1 MKTNIKAHTG
11 NGFTLMRMTFA
22 LILMMAGTIAAQG
35 EGAGGSGIPL
45 WLQAGLWGLFAGAAS
60 LLGAVI
66 GYKVQLSQRVIAGI
80 MAFGSGVLIS
90 ALSFELMEEAFH
102 QGGLLSTVI
111 GFFAG
116 ALTYSGIN
124 GLLSRMGAKHRKR
137 STGQPSES
145 EEEGSGTAIAV
156 GALLDGI
163 PESLAIGLTMLAGGV
178 VSMATVLA
186 IFISN
191 IPEGLSSSAGM
202 KEAGRST
209 SYIFGIWIAIA
220 VLAGLSSLVG
230 YSVYINLSI
239 EARAAT
245 TAIAAGAILSMLAE
259 TMIPEAFEGT
269 HNWAGIITCAGFVC
283 AFALSMLG
291 G

>member
-1 MKTNIKAHTG
+1 
-11 NGFTLMRMTFA
+11 
-22 LILMMAGTIAAQG
+22 
-35 EGAGGSGIPL
+35 
-45 WLQAGLWGLFAGAAS
+45 
-60 LLGAVI
+60 
-66 GYKVQLSQRVIAGI
+66 
-80 MAFGSGVLIS
+80 
-90 ALSFELMEEAFH
+90 
-102 QGGLLSTVI
+102 
-111 GFFAG
+111 
-116 ALTYSGIN
+116 
-124 GLLSRMGAKHRKR
+124 
-137 STGQPSES
+137 
-145 EEEGSGTAIAV
+145 
-156 GALLDGI
+156 
-163 PESLAIGLTMLAGGV
+163 MLAGGV

-245 TAIAAGAILSMLAE
+245 TAVAAGAILSMLAE
-259 TMIPEAFEGT
+259 TMIPEAFDGT
-269 HNWAGIITCAGFVC
+269 HNYAGLITCAGFVC